1 VVPRLAAGDDVSAL
15 AARAIAAPRLLGRLE
30 HVRPLYILSTLI
42 GIEWLTI
49 LGVALT
55 VRHNGWLYYQGG
67 DQLWHYTSAWV
78 MGQGRLS
85 HTSVGYAWS
94 IVLLPFALIGGPNLV
109 SPLPFIVLLNVLV
122 LMPIALLATYGI
134 GRRMGGRLFGYWV
147 ALLWIVVPL
156 IGIEYTVA
164 GYHQRYTELLLPQ
177 SLGLTAMSD
186 FPSLVVSIVAA
197 YFAVRA
203 VQDDSRWDGLYAGLF
218 AGVALGIKPSNAPLV
233 VGIVLALLWARRGRS
248 LAYVAA
254 GLSPGLLALALWKV
268 IGEGKLP
275 IINSGGPGA
284 HAAPVLAVSLDIHR
298 YIHPSWS
305 FFSTQL
311 HDLGQYFWSVRLLEW
326 LAIAGT
332 VGLLRHSRPIGLL
345 FGGWF
350 FTTIFV
356 KWTSPGHGTVATSDL
371 LRQSIS
377 TIPAALM
384 ILGGIVLLVPGLS
397 RRLHSPGTE
406 GWGTHRIRIGL
417 AAALVVLFGVVPV
430 ALAAGLPV
438 LKETDTISY
447 YFQPGSLSAPFGV
460 DKDWRPTV
468 TRHGGRVRL
477 TWPAQR
483 PLGGTMDYVVFRA
496 SAKEPIYCDTTGGGA
511 QCRLIGEPVIATR
524 KTTFVDHVTGGAF
537 EYRIAAVASWIN
549 DPTAGD
555 IYVVSPPL
563 SVSVPR

>member
-1 VVPRLAAGDDVSAL
+1 VS
-15 AARAIAAPRLLGRLE
+15 AIAARSIAVPRLLGRLE
-30 HVRPLYILSTLI
+30 RVRPLYVLSTLI
-42 GIEWLTI
+42 VVEWLTI
-49 LGVALT
+49 LGVAMA

-109 SPLPFIVLLNVLV
+109 SPLPFIVLFNVLV

-147 ALLWIVVPL
+147 VLLWIVVPL
-156 IGIEYTVA
+156 IGIEYTSA

-177 SLGLTAMSD
+177 SLGLTVMSD

-203 VQDDSRWDGLYAGLF
+203 VQDDSTWDGLFAGLF

-233 VGIVLALLWARRGRS
+233 VGIVLALLWARRRRS
-248 LAYVAA
+248 LAYLVAS
-254 GLSPGLLALALWKV
+254 LTPGVLALALWKG

-275 IINSGGPGA
+275 IIHSGGPGA
-284 HAAPVLAVSLDIHR
+284 HAAPVLAVSLNIHR

-305 FFSTQL
+305 FFSLQL

-332 VGLLRHSRPIGLL
+332 IGLLRHSRPIGLL

-350 FTTIFV
+350 FSTIFV

-397 RRLHSPGTE
+397 QLLRAPESEP
-406 GWGTHRIRIGL
+406 WGTHRIRVGL
-417 AAALVVLFGVVPV
+417 AATLVTLFGVVPV

-438 LKETDTISY
+438 LKNTDTISY
-447 YFQPGSLSAPFGV
+447 YFQPSSLSAPFGV
-460 DKDWRPTV
+460 DKGWRPTV
-468 TRHGGRVRL
+468 TRHGGRIRL

-496 SAKEPIYCDTTGGGA
+496 HANNSIFCDKTGGGA
-511 QCRLIGEPVIATR
+511 QCRLVGQPITATR
-524 KTTFVDHVTGGAF
+524 GTTATDRVPAGSWD
-537 EYRIAAVASWIN
+537 YRVAAVASWIN

-555 IYVVSPPL
+555 IYVVSRPVDVTVAP
-563 SVSVPR
+563 